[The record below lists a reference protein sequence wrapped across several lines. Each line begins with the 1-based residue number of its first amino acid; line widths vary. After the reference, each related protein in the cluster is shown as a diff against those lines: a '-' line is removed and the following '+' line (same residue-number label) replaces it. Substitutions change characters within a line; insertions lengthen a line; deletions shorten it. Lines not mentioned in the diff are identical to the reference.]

1 MGDFHGFSI
10 NICWGY
16 YVSYKSNGNI
26 FRTICFFLST
36 SSLTREFHVQS
47 SIAMTQ
53 KWWLLVGGWDSSFRF
68 QFQRICRNS
77 CNKLFW
83 RRQKKEAAATA
94 DFVKNLHTDWWGEAD
109 LPSGWDVWAFI
120 RKFYARKARDCHA
133 QGGKDGLA
141 LVDGRQLVTISEKVG
156 PSKLPPRNHGNGK
169 FPFHLH
175 MGHCP

>member
-1 MGDFHGFSI
+1 MEVEILHSDSNSRGFAETLATS
-10 NICWGY
+10 
-16 YVSYKSNGNI
+16 
-26 FRTICFFLST
+26 FF
-36 SSLTREFHVQS
+36 
-47 SIAMTQ
+47 
-53 KWWLLVGGWDSSFRF
+53 GGG
-68 QFQRICRNS
+68 
-77 CNKLFW
+77 K
-83 RRQKKEAAATA
+83 KKEAAATT